1 MVFVRSKN
9 TREGGGREREREKRA
24 QSFNGVYVEE
34 EKSAVGS
41 FR

>member
-9 TREGGGREREREKRA
+9 TRGGGGGREKRA
-24 QSFNGVYVEE
+24 QSFYGVYVEE

-41 FR
+41 SR

>member
-9 TREGGGREREREKRA
+9 TREGGGEREREKRA

>member
-1 MVFVRSKN
+1 MVLCAPKILERG
-9 TREGGGREREREKRA
+9 EGREREKRA